1 MCACPGVRSLQV
13 VLRWG
18 LRVAAGLRGGGCE
31 EAPLGGVS
39 EDYLT
44 ELTVESVTAVF

>member
-1 MCACPGVRSLQV
+1 MSVRASLS
-13 VLRWG
+13 L
-18 LRVAAGLRGGGCE
+18 GCE

-44 ELTVESVTAVF
+44 ELTVEFRKTVRQSPLYLVGSLGPSLEA